1 VSTASPLKQTAASTT
16 IQKKV
21 ARISRQLELFALR
34 FLEIADRVAANEIA
48 FFLDA
53 IDLLY
58 EGARWNR
65 LVESFGDD
73 IVQATMAAGFANARR
88 P

>member
-1 VSTASPLKQTAASTT
+1 VSTASPLKQTAASPT

-21 ARISRQLELFALR
+21 AQVSRQLKLFALR
-34 FLEIADRVAANEIA
+34 CLEIADRVAANEIA
-48 FFLDA
+48 FLDA

-58 EGARWNR
+58 EGARWGG

-88 P
+88 S

>member
-1 VSTASPLKQTAASTT
+1 MSPAAKSHAA
-16 IQKKV
+16 K
-21 ARISRQLELFALR
+21 QLELFALR
-34 FLEIADRVAANEIA
+34 CLEIADRVAANEIA
-48 FFLDA
+48 FLDA

-58 EGARWNR
+58 EGARWGG

-73 IVQATMAAGFANARR
+73 IVEATMAAGFANARR